1 MWKTCVDDAFAY
13 IPSSH
18 HVVYIGW
25 ICTCEME
32 GPQPLTADQREE
44 IRRMLCRFGGAMEP
58 EPEKQVVAS
67 DDIQEFK
74 LKEVGDIFQ
83 GADGGTTVDIND
95 VTTGS
100 YRYHIVR
107 LSCALFRPLILD
119 QITITPEEIIDL
131 CKNELGVIMHRP
143 TAALLTGAVEQSEP
157 IVMFQVELKE
167 PRHDTIE
174 TIRWMT

>member
-1 MWKTCVDDAFAY
+1 MTCVDDEFAY
-13 IPSSH
+13 IPHSRH
-18 HVVYIGW
+18 IVYIGW
-25 ICTCEME
+25 IFKYQME

-44 IRRMLCRFGGAMEP
+44 IRRMLCRFGGVMEP
-58 EPEKQVVAS
+58 EPETQVVAS
-67 DDIQEFK
+67 DDVQEFK

-83 GADGGTTVDIND
+83 GAAGGTTVDIND
-95 VTTGS
+95 LTTGS

-107 LSCALFRPLILD
+107 LSCALFKPLILD
-119 QITITPEEIIDL
+119 QITITPEEIIHI

-143 TAALLTGAVEQSEP
+143 AATLLTGAVEQAEP

-167 PRHDTIE
+167 PNYDTIE